1 MPTYNG
7 ERFIAAALESV
18 REQHDDAIELVI
30 VDDGST
36 DHTLD
41 IVRDFASVLPIRLI
55 TPGRLGN
62 WVAVSNLGLR
72 DSRRRSG
79 PAFFIRMTFG
89 FRAGLRDFEQKW
101 RARKAC

>member
-7 ERFIAAALESV
+7 EQFLGAALESV
-18 REQHDDAIELVI
+18 RNQHDDGIELVI

-41 IVRDFASVLPIRLI
+41 IVRDFAGLLPIRLI

-62 WVAVSNLGLR
+62 WVAVTNLGLR
-72 DSRRRSG
+72 ESPSANWACFLHQDDLLASG
-79 PAFFIRMTFG
+79 QAQE
-89 FRAGLRDFEQKW
+89 A
-101 RARKAC
+101 A

>member
-18 REQHDDAIELVI
+18 REQHDDGIELVI

-41 IVRDFASVLPIRLI
+41 IVRDFAECSSHSTDYPRQTWELG
-55 TPGRLGN
+55 GRHQS
-62 WVAVSNLGLR
+62 WFA
-72 DSRRRSG
+72 
-79 PAFFIRMTFG
+79 
-89 FRAGLRDFEQKW
+89 
-101 RARKAC
+101 